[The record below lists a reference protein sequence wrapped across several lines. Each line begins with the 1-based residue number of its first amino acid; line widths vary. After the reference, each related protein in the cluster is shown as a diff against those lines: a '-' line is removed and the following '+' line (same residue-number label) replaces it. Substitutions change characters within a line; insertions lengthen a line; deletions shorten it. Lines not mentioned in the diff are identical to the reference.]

1 MSFKTALRNAA
12 PSLYTFALRLRR
24 SDFIGYLESIPRFRA
39 LQAAQAT
46 NGGYFAV
53 NLKGKVGFAGT
64 LSQVIAI
71 LLYCNKKNL
80 RPVIRIT
87 NPLYTNETD
96 GKHNWF
102 SDFFD
107 YVDEVSPDVL
117 ARLTF
122 SDIEGQTDYTRDRLD
137 DDISIEQAHELYASY
152 FKIKPAAIADA
163 IAFAECE
170 FTTPVVGIHYRGTD
184 KRYESPLIQFDRMDQ
199 FFQRALEKISPG
211 GATEKLKIFVA
222 TDDQKYLDHLRSGPF
237 RNQIL
242 YFECKEMGA
251 EGNPIHFSAGDNHQK
266 GVEALSTMYL
276 LSKCAWCVKTTSQLS
291 AWSKI
296 LNPKLKIYIPERSIK
311 QFYHFP
317 DKQMWESRE
326 QI

>member
-24 SDFIGYLESIPRFRA
+24 SDFIGHLESIPRFRA
-39 LQAAQAT
+39 LHAAQAT
-46 NGGYFAV
+46 NGRYFAV
-53 NLKGKVGFAGT
+53 NLKGKIGFAGT

-71 LLYCNKKNL
+71 LLYCNEKNL
-80 RPVIRIT
+80 HPVIRIT
-87 NPLYTNETD
+87 NPLYTNRTD
-96 GKHNWF
+96 GNHNWF
-102 SDFFD
+102 CDFFD
-107 YVDEVSPDVL
+107 YVDEVPAEVVE
-117 ARLTF
+117 RLTF
-122 SDIEGQTDYTRDRLD
+122 SDIEGQSDYTRDRLD

-163 IAFAECE
+163 IAFAERE

-184 KRYESPLIQFDRMDQ
+184 KRYESPLIQYDRMDQ
-199 FFQRALEKISPG
+199 FFQHALEKIFSG
-211 GATEKLKIFVA
+211 GADEKLKIFVA
-222 TDDQKYLDHLRSGPF
+222 TDDMNYLDHLRSGPF

-242 YFECKEMGA
+242 YFECEEMGA
-251 EGNPIHFSAGDNHQK
+251 DGNPIHFSAGDNYQK

-311 QFYHFP
+311 QFFHFP

>member
-1 MSFKTALRNAA
+1 MPLKTALRNAA

-24 SDFIGYLESIPRFRA
+24 SDFIGYLESIPRLRA
-39 LQAAQAT
+39 LQATQAT

-71 LLYCNKKNL
+71 LLYCNMKNL

-87 NPLYTNETD
+87 NPLYTNATD
-96 GKHNWF
+96 GKHDWF
-102 SDFFD
+102 GDFLD
-107 YVDEVSPDVL
+107 YVDPVAPDVL
-117 ARLTF
+117 ARLMF
-122 SDIEGQTDYTRDRLD
+122 SDIEGQSDYTRDRLD
-137 DDISIEQAHELYASY
+137 DDISIDQAHELYARY
-152 FKIKPAAIADA
+152 FKIRPTAIADA
-163 IAFAECE
+163 IAFAERE

-184 KRYESPLIQFDRMDQ
+184 KRYELPLIQFDRMDQ
-199 FFQRALEKISPG
+199 FFLRALEKISPA
-211 GATEKLKIFVA
+211 GANEKLRIFVA
-222 TDDQKYLDHLRSGPF
+222 TDDIKYLEHLRSGPF
-237 RNQIL
+237 WNQIL

-251 EGNPIHFSAGDNHQK
+251 GGNPIYFSAGDNHQK

-276 LSKCAWCVKTTSQLS
+276 LSKCTWCVKTTSQLS

-296 LNPKLKIYIPERSIK
+296 LNPKLKVYIPERSIN

-317 DKQMWESRE
+317 DKQSWESRE

>member
-12 PSLYTFALRLRR
+12 PSLYTVALRLRR
-24 SDFIGYLESIPRFRA
+24 SDVVGYLESIPRFRA
-39 LQAAQAT
+39 LQAAQAS
-46 NGGYFAV
+46 NGGHFAV
-53 NLKGKVGFAGT
+53 NFTGKVGFAGT

-71 LLYCNKKNL
+71 LLYCNKNNL
-80 RPVIRIT
+80 RPVIRVT
-87 NPLYTNETD
+87 NPLYTNQTD
-96 GKHNWF
+96 GTHNWF
-102 SDFFD
+102 CDFFD
-107 YVDEVSPDVL
+107 YVDEVPPEVMK
-117 ARLTF
+117 RLTF
-122 SDIEGQTDYTRDRLD
+122 SDIEGQSDYNRNRLD
-137 DDISIEQAHELYASY
+137 DDISIEQAHALYESY
-152 FKIKPAAIADA
+152 FRIRASAIADA
-163 IAFAECE
+163 VAFAERE

-184 KRYESPLIQFDRMDQ
+184 KRYEAPLVQYDRMDG
-199 FFQRALEKISPG
+199 FFRRALEKISPDPG
-211 GATEKLKIFVA
+211 KNPKIFVA
-222 TDDQKYLDHLRSGPF
+222 TDDIKYLDHLMRGPL
-237 RNQIL
+237 RDQII

-251 EGNPIHFSAGDNHQK
+251 DGNAIHFSAGDNHQK

-311 QFYHFP
+311 QYFHFP